1 MYGQLW
7 HGLAA
12 IATLGSCALANPLV
26 YWDGRGNASMNY
38 KHFMERDTADFD
50 QSDLSFITRMAAIGD
65 SYSAGIGAGNR
76 IQTDADWACSRY
88 DHSYPYLIHNDPQL
102 GDPAARTFQF
112 ASCSG
117 AVIADVINKQI
128 PQISGNQQVI
138 LLSAGGNDAELSKIL
153 NQCIFQWA
161 VLNSCQVMVAKAAAL
176 AEDYKWA
183 ANFDWDSIGRGCE
196 GQLARTKGIIA
207 GDAFSRS
214 LDSVIAAA
222 KIKLGPDGMVYYTGY
237 AKFFAEDLSS
247 ACDSVSWSTWIY
259 KLYNIFQPGQKLT
272 TDHRKTMNDLVDAA
286 NAQILA
292 AVKRAGA
299 QVKFVDYDSWVG
311 HFNGRFC
318 ENGVDESTIESNTR
332 TGLMFYELNTMD
344 PFGTNPWKR
353 SDNQPF
359 EGTFEGTVNQLAEI
373 TRLMDPDA
381 KFSEQTFISDAG
393 TASIASSKV
402 KLVNSAGVLGL
413 TIPNLLPDGYGR
425 VFHPQILLHELIA
438 SLIIYEMVNKNEQ
451 DHGFPAIPETLT
463 FGSCPSYGNNNG
475 AGDGQQIALA
485 SYVNPLADPVAWDRM
500 IAYPSSKVS
509 VLVANV
515 LNGPDT
521 TVNEDWAKVIDR
533 AHTSGKRILGY
544 VRTGYLGQSQQAFET
559 RLGST
564 DLADWVSQIQT
575 DVDLWYQLYPGKI
588 GGIFFDEGWND
599 CGPDNLY
606 ADLYRFITDATK
618 RKHPGAFTVLN
629 PGATMPQC
637 FEHSADTLMTFEQS
651 YDTYMNNYVPNPGWT
666 PKDPRKLWHIIYGV
680 PEADAGKVAAL
691 ALKRGAGLIH
701 ITNDLLPN
709 PYDTL
714 PDEAYMKAITDTI
727 KGGGPDVADPTP
739 YPAGG
744 QAAFPPGP
752 LSVTASDYSSVSLKW
767 DISNREPP
775 HAYAVYRDGN
785 EVARLPGTMSRV
797 TIGNIS
803 PGSSMSFTVRA
814 IGTDG
819 KETIDSNSVSATTQS
834 LPNNQAVTNV
844 KVGKSATSTTI
855 QADFLVPYAFMRVYL
870 TDPDTRCQ
878 MPAWPINFNPGNFI
892 CTHYMVENE
901 VLYEY
906 SGAKL
911 AEGQTNYP
919 WAWSSKGAAPVKRDG
934 YTFTWTLPVGTDTTD
949 SSYFSV
955 QAQGY
960 GPLTNVFH
968 PCPSEWKDS
977 TAGAGAFCTG
987 SSPYDCKG
995 ETLCSTTNVKWC
1007 DKAVNQMNRG
1017 QTIYTSNAEAL
1028 ALSGNCWANN
1038 AGFGCSVKIR
1048 GTDQNGKNC
1057 KITGDEMWEAY
1068 QDIRNVGGCGKCGT
1082 KHFGNG
1088 CMVSVDYYYGC
1099 DNRDKGVQL
1108 MADFAETN
1116 LTDHM

>member
-1 MYGQLW
+1 
-7 HGLAA
+7 
-12 IATLGSCALANPLV
+12 
-26 YWDGRGNASMNY
+26 
-38 KHFMERDTADFD
+38 
-50 QSDLSFITRMAAIGD
+50 MAALGD
-65 SYSAGIGAGNR
+65 SYSARIGAGDR
-76 IQTDADWACSRY
+76 IQS
-88 DHSYPYLIHNDPQL
+88 
-102 GDPAARTFQF
+102 DPAARTFQF
-112 ASCSG
+112 VSCSG
-117 AVIADVINKQI
+117 AVTADVLDKQN
-128 PQISGNQQVI
+128 PKISGNQQVI
-138 LLSAGGNDAELSKIL
+138 LLSIGGNDAELSSIL
-153 NQCIFQWA
+153 NQCIFGW
-161 VLNSCQVMVAKAAAL
+161 AAL
-176 AEDYKWA
+176 APETVKMAKEAALKNPDLFPWA
-183 ANFDWDSIGRGCE
+183 AAHGCE
-196 GQLARTKGIIA
+196 NQLDRTRDIIA
-207 GDAFSRS
+207 GAAFSKS

-222 KIKLGPDGMVYYTGY
+222 KGKLSPDGMIYYTGY

-247 ACDSVSWSTWIY
+247 ACDNVSWSTWVY
-259 KLYNIFQPGQKLT
+259 KITSLFQGAQKLT
-272 TDHRKTMNDLVDAA
+272 TAHRKIMNDLVDAA
-286 NAQILA
+286 NAQISA
-292 AVKRAGA
+292 AVKRAGS

-318 ENGVDESTIESNTR
+318 DNGVDESTDKSNTR
-332 TGLMFYELNTMD
+332 TGLMFYELNTWD
-344 PFGTNPWKR
+344 LLGGSPWKR

-359 EGTFEGTVNQLAEI
+359 EGTFEGTVNKFAQI
-373 TRLMDPDA
+373 TRLIDPDA
-381 KFSEQTFISDAG
+381 KFTEQAFISDAG
-393 TASIASSKV
+393 TASVASFNV
-402 KLVNSAGVLGL
+402 DLVDGASALGL
-413 TIPNLLPDGYGR
+413 KIPNLVPDGYGR
-425 VFHPQILLHELIA
+425 VFHPQILLHEIIA
-438 SLIIYEMVNKNEQ
+438 SLVIYEMVNKNEQ
-451 DHGFPAIPETLT
+451 DHGLPAIPETFT
-463 FGSCPSYGNNNG
+463 FDSCPNNG
-475 AGDGQQIALA
+475 NGNGNGGWRRPTNRLSI
-485 SYVNPLADPVAWDRM
+485 
-500 IAYPSSKVS
+500 VS

-533 AHTSGKRILGY
+533 AHASGKRILGY
-544 VRTGYLGQSQQAFET
+544 
-559 RLGST
+559 
-564 DLADWVSQIQT
+564 IQT

-588 GGIFFDEGWND
+588 GGIFFDEGWNG

-606 ADLYRFITDATK
+606 ADLYCFITDTTK
-618 RKHPGAFTVLN
+618 RKHPGAFTVIN

-651 YDTYMNNYVPNPGWT
+651 YDTYMNKYIPNPGWT

-701 ITNDLLPN
+701 ITNDVLPN

-739 YPAGG
+739 YPADG
-744 QAAFPPGP
+744 QATFPLGP
-752 LSVTASDYSSVSLKW
+752 LSVTASGLFLQ
-767 DISNREPP
+767 
-775 HAYAVYRDGN
+775 
-785 EVARLPGTMSRV
+785 VARLPGTMARV

-803 PGSSMSFTVRA
+803 PGSSMSFSVRA
-814 IGTDG
+814 IGKNG
-819 KETIDSNSVSATTQS
+819 KETIDSHSVSATTQS

-855 QADFLVPYAFMRVYL
+855 QADFLIPYAFMRVYL
-870 TDPDTRCQ
+870 TNPDTHCQ
-878 MPAWPINFNPGNFI
+878 MPAWPINFNAGNFI

-911 AEGQTNYP
+911 TEGQTNYP
-919 WAWSSKGAAPVKRDG
+919 WAWSSKGAAPVKRNG

-968 PCPSEWKDS
+968 PCPSEWDDGKPS
-977 TAGAGAFCTG
+977 AGAFCTV

-1017 QTIYTSNAEAL
+1017 QTVYTSNAEAL

-1038 AGFGCSVKIR
+1038 AGFGCSVQIR

-1057 KITGDEMWEAY
+1057 KITGDEMWQSY
-1068 QDIRNVGGCGKCGT
+1068 QDIRNIGGCGKCGT
-1082 KHFGNG
+1082 KYFGNG

-1099 DNRDKGVQL
+1099 DNRDKGVQV
-1108 MADFAETN
+1108 MAAFAETN
-1116 LTDHM
+1116 LTDSM

>member
-1 MYGQLW
+1 
-7 HGLAA
+7 
-12 IATLGSCALANPLV
+12 
-26 YWDGRGNASMNY
+26 
-38 KHFMERDTADFD
+38 
-50 QSDLSFITRMAAIGD
+50 MAALGD
-65 SYSAGIGAGNR
+65 SYSARIGAGDR
-76 IQTDADWACSRY
+76 IQS
-88 DHSYPYLIHNDPQL
+88 
-102 GDPAARTFQF
+102 DPAARTFQF
-112 ASCSG
+112 VSCSG
-117 AVIADVINKQI
+117 AVTADVLDKQN
-128 PQISGNQQVI
+128 PKISGNQQVI
-138 LLSAGGNDAELSKIL
+138 LLSIGGNDAELSSIL
-153 NQCIFQWA
+153 NQCIFGW
-161 VLNSCQVMVAKAAAL
+161 AAL
-176 AEDYKWA
+176 APETLD
-183 ANFDWDSIGRGCE
+183 
-196 GQLARTKGIIA
+196 RTRDIIA
-207 GDAFSRS
+207 GAAFSKS

-222 KIKLGPDGMVYYTGY
+222 KGKLSPDGMIYYTGY

-247 ACDSVSWSTWIY
+247 ACDNVSWSTWVY
-259 KLYNIFQPGQKLT
+259 KITSLFQGAQKLT
-272 TDHRKTMNDLVDAA
+272 TAHRKIMNDLVDAA
-286 NAQILA
+286 NAQISA
-292 AVKRAGA
+292 AVKRAGS

-318 ENGVDESTIESNTR
+318 DNGVDESTDKSNTR
-332 TGLMFYELNTMD
+332 TGLMFYELNTWD
-344 PFGTNPWKR
+344 LLGGSPWKR

-359 EGTFEGTVNQLAEI
+359 EGTFEGSVNKFAQI
-373 TRLMDPDA
+373 TRLIDPDA
-381 KFSEQTFISDAG
+381 KFTEQAFISDAG
-393 TASIASSKV
+393 TASVASFNV
-402 KLVNSAGVLGL
+402 DLVDGASALGL
-413 TIPNLLPDGYGR
+413 KIPNLVPDGYGR
-425 VFHPQILLHELIA
+425 VFHPQILLHEIIA
-438 SLIIYEMVNKNEQ
+438 SLVIYEMVNKNEQ
-451 DHGFPAIPETLT
+451 DHGLPAIPETFT
-463 FGSCPSYGNNNG
+463 FDSCPNNG
-475 AGDGQQIALA
+475 NGNGNGGWRRPTNRLSI
-485 SYVNPLADPVAWDRM
+485 
-500 IAYPSSKVS
+500 VS

-521 TVNEDWAKVIDR
+521 TVNEDWTKVIDR
-533 AHTSGKRILGY
+533 AHASGKRILGY
-544 VRTGYLGQSQQAFET
+544 
-559 RLGST
+559 
-564 DLADWVSQIQT
+564 IQT

-588 GGIFFDEGWND
+588 GGIFFDEGWNG

-606 ADLYRFITDATK
+606 ADLYCFITDTTK
-618 RKHPGAFTVLN
+618 RKHPGAFTVIN

-651 YDTYMNNYVPNPGWT
+651 YDTYMNKYIPNPGWT

-701 ITNDLLPN
+701 ITNDVLPN

-739 YPAGG
+739 YPADG
-744 QAAFPPGP
+744 QATFPLGP
-752 LSVTASDYSSVSLKW
+752 LSVTASGLFLQ
-767 DISNREPP
+767 
-775 HAYAVYRDGN
+775 
-785 EVARLPGTMSRV
+785 VARLPGTMARV

-814 IGTDG
+814 IGKNG
-819 KETIDSNSVSATTQS
+819 KETIDSHSVSATTQS

-855 QADFLVPYAFMRVYL
+855 QADFLIPYAFMRVYL
-870 TDPDTRCQ
+870 TNPDTHCQ
-878 MPAWPINFNPGNFI
+878 MPAWPINFNAGNFI

-901 VLYEY
+901 VMYEY

-911 AEGQTNYP
+911 TEGQTNYP
-919 WAWSSKGAAPVKRDG
+919 WAWSSKGAAPVKRNG

-968 PCPSEWKDS
+968 PCPSEWDDGKPS
-977 TAGAGAFCTG
+977 AGAFCTV

-1017 QTIYTSNAEAL
+1017 QTVYTSNAEAL

-1038 AGFGCSVKIR
+1038 AGFGCSVQIR

-1057 KITGDEMWEAY
+1057 KITGDEMWQSY
-1068 QDIRNVGGCGKCGT
+1068 QDIRNIGGCGKCGT
-1082 KHFGNG
+1082 KYFGNG

-1099 DNRDKGVQL
+1099 DNRDKGVQV
-1108 MADFAETN
+1108 MAAFAETN
-1116 LTDHM
+1116 LTDSM

>member
-1 MYGQLW
+1 
-7 HGLAA
+7 
-12 IATLGSCALANPLV
+12 
-26 YWDGRGNASMNY
+26 
-38 KHFMERDTADFD
+38 
-50 QSDLSFITRMAAIGD
+50 MAALGD
-65 SYSAGIGAGNR
+65 SYSARIGAGDR
-76 IQTDADWACSRY
+76 IQS
-88 DHSYPYLIHNDPQL
+88 
-102 GDPAARTFQF
+102 DPAARTFQF
-112 ASCSG
+112 VSCSG
-117 AVIADVINKQI
+117 AVTADVLDKQN
-128 PQISGNQQVI
+128 PKISGNQQVI
-138 LLSAGGNDAELSKIL
+138 LLSIAH
-153 NQCIFQWA
+153 
-161 VLNSCQVMVAKAAAL
+161 
-176 AEDYKWA
+176 
-183 ANFDWDSIGRGCE
+183 GCE
-196 GQLARTKGIIA
+196 NQLDRTRDIIA
-207 GDAFSRS
+207 GAAFSKS

-222 KIKLGPDGMVYYTGY
+222 KGKLSPDGMIYYTGY

-247 ACDSVSWSTWIY
+247 ACDNVSWSTWVY
-259 KLYNIFQPGQKLT
+259 KITSLFQGAQKLT
-272 TDHRKTMNDLVDAA
+272 TAHRKIMNDLVDAA
-286 NAQILA
+286 NAQISA
-292 AVKRAGA
+292 AVKRAGS

-318 ENGVDESTIESNTR
+318 DNGVDESTDKSNTR
-332 TGLMFYELNTMD
+332 TGLMFYELNTWD
-344 PFGTNPWKR
+344 LLGGSPWKR

-359 EGTFEGTVNQLAEI
+359 EGTFEGTVNKFAQI
-373 TRLMDPDA
+373 TRLIDPDA
-381 KFSEQTFISDAG
+381 KFTEQAFISDAG
-393 TASIASSKV
+393 TASVASFNV
-402 KLVNSAGVLGL
+402 DLVDGASALGL
-413 TIPNLLPDGYGR
+413 KIPNLVPDGYGR
-425 VFHPQILLHELIA
+425 VFHPQILLHEIIA
-438 SLIIYEMVNKNEQ
+438 SLVIYEMVNKNEQ
-451 DHGFPAIPETLT
+451 DHGLPAIPETFT
-463 FGSCPSYGNNNG
+463 FDSCPNNG
-475 AGDGQQIALA
+475 NGNGNGGWRRPTNRLSI
-485 SYVNPLADPVAWDRM
+485 
-500 IAYPSSKVS
+500 VS

-533 AHTSGKRILGY
+533 AHASGKRILGY
-544 VRTGYLGQSQQAFET
+544 
-559 RLGST
+559 
-564 DLADWVSQIQT
+564 IQT

-588 GGIFFDEGWND
+588 GGIFFDEGWNG

-606 ADLYRFITDATK
+606 ADLYCFITDTTK
-618 RKHPGAFTVLN
+618 RKHPGAFTVIN

-651 YDTYMNNYVPNPGWT
+651 YDTYMNKYIPNPGWT
-666 PKDPRKLWHIIYGV
+666 PKDRRKLWHIIYGV

-701 ITNDLLPN
+701 ITNDVLPN

-739 YPAGG
+739 YPADG
-744 QAAFPPGP
+744 QATFPLGP
-752 LSVTASDYSSVSLKW
+752 LSVTASGLFLQ
-767 DISNREPP
+767 
-775 HAYAVYRDGN
+775 
-785 EVARLPGTMSRV
+785 VARLPGTMARV

-803 PGSSMSFTVRA
+803 PGSSMSFSVRA
-814 IGTDG
+814 IGKNG
-819 KETIDSNSVSATTQS
+819 KETIDSHSVSATTQS

-855 QADFLVPYAFMRVYL
+855 QADFLIPYAFMRVYL
-870 TDPDTRCQ
+870 TNPDTHCQ
-878 MPAWPINFNPGNFI
+878 MPAWPINFNAGNFI

-911 AEGQTNYP
+911 TEGQTNYP
-919 WAWSSKGAAPVKRDG
+919 WAWSSKGAAPVKRNG

-968 PCPSEWKDS
+968 PCPSEWDDGKPS
-977 TAGAGAFCTG
+977 AGAFCTV

-1017 QTIYTSNAEAL
+1017 QTVYTSNAEAL

-1038 AGFGCSVKIR
+1038 AGFGCSVQIR

-1057 KITGDEMWEAY
+1057 KITGDEMWQSY
-1068 QDIRNVGGCGKCGT
+1068 QDIRNIGGCGKCGT
-1082 KHFGNG
+1082 KYFGNG

-1099 DNRDKGVQL
+1099 DNRDKGVQV
-1108 MADFAETN
+1108 MAAFAETN
-1116 LTDHM
+1116 LTDSM

>member
-1 MYGQLW
+1 MHRQLW

-26 YWDGRGNASMNY
+26 YWDVRGNASMNY
-38 KHFMERDTADFD
+38 ERFMARDTTDFD

-65 SYSAGIGAGNR
+65 SYSAGIGAGDR
-76 IQTDADWACSRY
+76 
-88 DHSYPYLIHNDPQL
+88 L
-102 GDPAARTFQF
+102 G
-112 ASCSG
+112 S
-117 AVIADVINKQI
+117 
-128 PQISGNQQVI
+128 I
-138 LLSAGGNDAELSKIL
+138 LQALNPKSGGNDAELSNIL

-161 VLNSCQVMVAKAAAL
+161 VLNSEQVTVAKAAAL
-176 AEDYKWA
+176 ADPNYKWA
-183 ANFDWDSIGRGCE
+183 ADFNWDAVGRGCE
-196 GQLARTKGIIA
+196 GQLARTKGNIA

-222 KIKLGPDGMVYYTGY
+222 KQKLSPDGMIYYTGY

-259 KLYNIFQPGQKLT
+259 S
-272 TDHRKTMNDLVDAA
+272 
-286 NAQILA
+286 A
-292 AVKRAGA
+292 AVKRAGS
-299 QVKFVDYDSWVG
+299 QVKFVDYDSYVG
-311 HFNGRFC
+311 YFNGRFC
-318 ENGVDESTIESNTR
+318 ENGVDESTVESNTR
-332 TGLMFYELNTMD
+332 TGLMFYELNTWD
-344 PFGTNPWKR
+344 PRGSNPWKR
-353 SDNQPF
+353 SEDQAL
-359 EGTFEGTVNQLAEI
+359 EGTFEGTVNQFAQI
-373 TRLMDPDA
+373 TLLMDPNA
-381 KFSEQTFISDAG
+381 KLSEQALISNTG

-402 KLVNSAGVLGL
+402 ELVNSAGSFDLA
-413 TIPNLLPDGYGR
+413 IPNLLPDGYGR

-438 SLIIYEMVNKNEQ
+438 SLVIYEMVNKNEQ
-451 DHGFPAIPETLT
+451 DHGFPEIPETFT
-463 FGSCPSYGNNNG
+463 FGSCPNYGNNNG

-485 SYVNPLADPVAWDRM
+485 SYINPLADPGAWDRM
-500 IAYPSSKVS
+500 IAYPSDKVS

-701 ITNDLLPN
+701 ITNDVLPN

-714 PDEAYMKAITDTI
+714 PDEAYMKAITDAI
-727 KGGGPDVADPTP
+727 KGGGPDVANATP
-739 YPAGG
+739 YPADGH
-744 QAAFPPGP
+744 AAFSPGP

-767 DISNREPP
+767 DTSNRVSP

-785 EVARLPGTMSRV
+785 EVAHLPGTMSRV
-797 TIGNIS
+797 TIGNIN
-803 PGSSMSFTVRA
+803 PGSSMSFSVRA

-819 KETIDSNSVSATTQS
+819 NETGDSNAVTATTQS

-878 MPAWPINFNPGNFI
+878 MPAWPINYNTGNFI

-901 VLYEY
+901 ALYQY
-906 SGAKL
+906 SGANL
-911 AEGQTNYP
+911 TEGQTNYP
-919 WAWSSKGAAPVKRDG
+919 WAWSSVGAAPVKRDG

-968 PCPSEWKDS
+968 PCPSQWDDGKP
-977 TAGAGAFCTG
+977 GAGAFCTG
-987 SSPYDCKG
+987 LSPYDCKG

-1017 QTIYTSNAEAL
+1017 KTIYTANAEAL
-1028 ALSGNCWANN
+1028 AISGNCWANN
-1038 AGFGCSVKIR
+1038 AGFGCSVQIR

-1057 KITGDEMWEAY
+1057 QITGDEMWQAY
-1068 QDIRNVGGCGKCGT
+1068 QDIRNVGGCKKCGT

-1099 DNRDKGVQL
+1099 DNRDSGVQF
-1108 MADFAETN
+1108 MAAFAETN
-1116 LTDHM
+1116 LTDYI

>member
-1 MYGQLW
+1 
-7 HGLAA
+7 
-12 IATLGSCALANPLV
+12 
-26 YWDGRGNASMNY
+26 MNY
-38 KHFMERDTADFD
+38 QRFMARDTTDFD
-50 QSDLSFITRMAAIGD
+50 PSYLAYITRMAALGD
-65 SYSAGIGAGNR
+65 SYSARIGAGDR
-76 IQTDADWACSRY
+76 IQSDPDWRCSRY
-88 DHSYPYLIHNDPQL
+88 DHSYPYLINNDPRL

-112 ASCSG
+112 VSCSG
-117 AVIADVINKQI
+117 AVTADVLDKQN
-128 PQISGNQQVI
+128 PKISGNQQVI
-138 LLSAGGNDAELSKIL
+138 LLSIGGNDAELSSIL
-153 NQCIFQWA
+153 NQCIFGW
-161 VLNSCQVMVAKAAAL
+161 AAL
-176 AEDYKWA
+176 APETVKMAKEAALKNPDLFPWA
-183 ANFDWDSIGRGCE
+183 AAHGCE
-196 GQLARTKGIIA
+196 NQLDRTRDIIA
-207 GDAFSRS
+207 GAAFSKS

-222 KIKLGPDGMVYYTGY
+222 KGKLSPDGMIYYTGY

-247 ACDSVSWSTWIY
+247 ACDNVSWSTWVY
-259 KLYNIFQPGQKLT
+259 KITSLFQGAQKLT
-272 TDHRKTMNDLVDAA
+272 TAHRKIMNDLVDAA
-286 NAQILA
+286 NAQISA
-292 AVKRAGA
+292 AVKRAGS

-318 ENGVDESTIESNTR
+318 DNGVDESTDKSNTR
-332 TGLMFYELNTMD
+332 TGLMFYELNTWD
-344 PFGTNPWKR
+344 LLGGSPWKR

-359 EGTFEGTVNQLAEI
+359 EGTFEGTVNKFAQI
-373 TRLMDPDA
+373 TRLIDPDA
-381 KFSEQTFISDAG
+381 KFTEQAFISDAG
-393 TASIASSKV
+393 TASVASFNV
-402 KLVNSAGVLGL
+402 DLVDGASALGL
-413 TIPNLLPDGYGR
+413 KIPNLVPDGYGR
-425 VFHPQILLHELIA
+425 VFHPQILLHEIIA
-438 SLIIYEMVNKNEQ
+438 SLVIYEMVNKNEQ
-451 DHGFPAIPETLT
+451 DHGLPAIPETFT
-463 FGSCPSYGNNNG
+463 FDSCPNNG
-475 AGDGQQIALA
+475 NGNGNGGWRRPTNRLSI
-485 SYVNPLADPVAWDRM
+485 
-500 IAYPSSKVS
+500 VS

-533 AHTSGKRILGY
+533 AHASGKRILGY
-544 VRTGYLGQSQQAFET
+544 
-559 RLGST
+559 
-564 DLADWVSQIQT
+564 IQT

-588 GGIFFDEGWND
+588 GGIFFDEGWNG

-606 ADLYRFITDATK
+606 ADLYCFITDTTK
-618 RKHPGAFTVLN
+618 RKHPGAFTVIN

-651 YDTYMNNYVPNPGWT
+651 YDTYMNKYIPNPGWT

-701 ITNDLLPN
+701 ITNDVLPN

-739 YPAGG
+739 YPADG
-744 QAAFPPGP
+744 QATFPLGP
-752 LSVTASDYSSVSLKW
+752 LSVTASGLFLH
-767 DISNREPP
+767 PP
-775 HAYAVYRDGN
+775 HAYAVYRDGK
-785 EVARLPGTMSRV
+785 EVARLPGTMARV

-803 PGSSMSFTVRA
+803 PGSSMSFSVRA
-814 IGTDG
+814 IGKNG
-819 KETIDSNSVSATTQS
+819 KETIDSHSVSATTQS

-855 QADFLVPYAFMRVYL
+855 QADFLIPYAFMRVYL
-870 TDPDTRCQ
+870 TNPDTHCQ
-878 MPAWPINFNPGNFI
+878 MPAWPINFNAGNFI

-911 AEGQTNYP
+911 TEGQTNYP
-919 WAWSSKGAAPVKRDG
+919 WAWSSKGAAPVKRNG

-968 PCPSEWKDS
+968 PCPSEWDDGKPS
-977 TAGAGAFCTG
+977 AGAFCTV

-1017 QTIYTSNAEAL
+1017 QTVYTSNAEAL

-1038 AGFGCSVKIR
+1038 AGFGCSVQIR
-1048 GTDQNGKNC
+1048 GTDRNGKNC
-1057 KITGDEMWEAY
+1057 KITGDEMWQSY
-1068 QDIRNVGGCGKCGT
+1068 QDIRNIGGCGKCGT
-1082 KHFGNG
+1082 KYFGNG

-1099 DNRDKGVQL
+1099 DNRDKGVQV
-1108 MADFAETN
+1108 MAAFAETN
-1116 LTDHM
+1116 LTDSM

>member
-1 MYGQLW
+1 
-7 HGLAA
+7 
-12 IATLGSCALANPLV
+12 
-26 YWDGRGNASMNY
+26 
-38 KHFMERDTADFD
+38 
-50 QSDLSFITRMAAIGD
+50 MAALGD
-65 SYSAGIGAGNR
+65 SYSARIGAGDR
-76 IQTDADWACSRY
+76 IQS
-88 DHSYPYLIHNDPQL
+88 
-102 GDPAARTFQF
+102 DPAARTFQF
-112 ASCSG
+112 VSCSG
-117 AVIADVINKQI
+117 AVTADVLDKQN
-128 PQISGNQQVI
+128 PKISGNQQVI
-138 LLSAGGNDAELSKIL
+138 LLSIAH
-153 NQCIFQWA
+153 
-161 VLNSCQVMVAKAAAL
+161 
-176 AEDYKWA
+176 
-183 ANFDWDSIGRGCE
+183 GCE
-196 GQLARTKGIIA
+196 NQLDRTRDIIA
-207 GDAFSRS
+207 GAAFSKS

-222 KIKLGPDGMVYYTGY
+222 KGKLSPDGMIYYTGY

-247 ACDSVSWSTWIY
+247 ACDNVSWSTWVY
-259 KLYNIFQPGQKLT
+259 KITSLFQGAQKLT
-272 TDHRKTMNDLVDAA
+272 TAHRKIMNDLVDAA
-286 NAQILA
+286 NAQISA
-292 AVKRAGA
+292 AVKRAGS

-318 ENGVDESTIESNTR
+318 DNGVDESTDKSNTR
-332 TGLMFYELNTMD
+332 TGLMFYELNTWD
-344 PFGTNPWKR
+344 LLGGSPWKR

-359 EGTFEGTVNQLAEI
+359 EGTFEGTVNKFAQI
-373 TRLMDPDA
+373 TRLIDPDA
-381 KFSEQTFISDAG
+381 KFTEQAFISDAG
-393 TASIASSKV
+393 TASVASFNV
-402 KLVNSAGVLGL
+402 DLVDGASALGL
-413 TIPNLLPDGYGR
+413 KIPNLVPDGYGR
-425 VFHPQILLHELIA
+425 VFHPQILLHEIIA
-438 SLIIYEMVNKNEQ
+438 SLVIYEMVNKNEQ
-451 DHGFPAIPETLT
+451 DHGLPAIPETFT
-463 FGSCPSYGNNNG
+463 FDSCPNNG
-475 AGDGQQIALA
+475 NGNGNGGWRRPTNRLSI
-485 SYVNPLADPVAWDRM
+485 
-500 IAYPSSKVS
+500 VS

-533 AHTSGKRILGY
+533 AHASGKRILGY
-544 VRTGYLGQSQQAFET
+544 
-559 RLGST
+559 
-564 DLADWVSQIQT
+564 IQT

-588 GGIFFDEGWND
+588 GGIFFDEGWNG

-606 ADLYRFITDATK
+606 ADLYCFITDTTK
-618 RKHPGAFTVLN
+618 RKHPGAFTVIN

-651 YDTYMNNYVPNPGWT
+651 YDTYMNKYIPNPGWT

-701 ITNDLLPN
+701 ITNDVLPN

-739 YPAGG
+739 YPADG
-744 QAAFPPGP
+744 QATFPLGP
-752 LSVTASDYSSVSLKW
+752 LSVTASGLFLQ
-767 DISNREPP
+767 
-775 HAYAVYRDGN
+775 
-785 EVARLPGTMSRV
+785 VARLPGTMARV

-803 PGSSMSFTVRA
+803 PGSSMSFSVRA
-814 IGTDG
+814 IGKNG
-819 KETIDSNSVSATTQS
+819 KETIDSHSVSATTQS

-855 QADFLVPYAFMRVYL
+855 QADFLIPYAFMRVYL
-870 TDPDTRCQ
+870 TNPDTHCQ
-878 MPAWPINFNPGNFI
+878 MPAWPINFNAGNFI

-911 AEGQTNYP
+911 TEGQTNYP
-919 WAWSSKGAAPVKRDG
+919 WAWSSKGAAPVKRNG

-968 PCPSEWKDS
+968 PCPSEWDDGKPS
-977 TAGAGAFCTG
+977 AGAFCTV

-1017 QTIYTSNAEAL
+1017 QTVYTSNAEAL

-1038 AGFGCSVKIR
+1038 AGFGCSVQIR

-1057 KITGDEMWEAY
+1057 KITGDEMWQSY
-1068 QDIRNVGGCGKCGT
+1068 QDIRNIGGCGKCGT
-1082 KHFGNG
+1082 KYFGNG

-1099 DNRDKGVQL
+1099 DNRDKGVQV
-1108 MADFAETN
+1108 MAAFAETN
-1116 LTDHM
+1116 LTDSM

>member
-1 MYGQLW
+1 
-7 HGLAA
+7 
-12 IATLGSCALANPLV
+12 
-26 YWDGRGNASMNY
+26 
-38 KHFMERDTADFD
+38 
-50 QSDLSFITRMAAIGD
+50 MAALGD
-65 SYSAGIGAGNR
+65 SYSARIGAGDR
-76 IQTDADWACSRY
+76 IQS
-88 DHSYPYLIHNDPQL
+88 
-102 GDPAARTFQF
+102 DPAARTFQF
-112 ASCSG
+112 VSCSG
-117 AVIADVINKQI
+117 AVTADVLDKQN
-128 PQISGNQQVI
+128 PKISGNQQVI
-138 LLSAGGNDAELSKIL
+138 LLSIGGNDAELSSIL
-153 NQCIFQWA
+153 NQCIFGW
-161 VLNSCQVMVAKAAAL
+161 AAL
-176 AEDYKWA
+176 APETVKMAKEAALKNPDLFPWA
-183 ANFDWDSIGRGCE
+183 AAHGCE
-196 GQLARTKGIIA
+196 NQLDRTRDIIA
-207 GDAFSRS
+207 GAAFSKS

-222 KIKLGPDGMVYYTGY
+222 KGKLSPDGMIYYTGY

-247 ACDSVSWSTWIY
+247 ACDNVSWSTWVY
-259 KLYNIFQPGQKLT
+259 KITSLFQGAQKLT
-272 TDHRKTMNDLVDAA
+272 TAHRKIMNDLVDAA
-286 NAQILA
+286 NAQISA
-292 AVKRAGA
+292 AVKRAGS

-318 ENGVDESTIESNTR
+318 DNGVDESTDKSNTR
-332 TGLMFYELNTMD
+332 TGLMFYELNTWD
-344 PFGTNPWKR
+344 LLGGSPWKR

-359 EGTFEGTVNQLAEI
+359 EGTFEGTVNKFAQI
-373 TRLMDPDA
+373 TRLIDPDA
-381 KFSEQTFISDAG
+381 KFTEQAFISDAG
-393 TASIASSKV
+393 TASVASFNV
-402 KLVNSAGVLGL
+402 DLVDGASALGL
-413 TIPNLLPDGYGR
+413 KIPNLVPDGYGR
-425 VFHPQILLHELIA
+425 VFHPQILLHEIIA
-438 SLIIYEMVNKNEQ
+438 SLVIYEMVNKNEQ
-451 DHGFPAIPETLT
+451 DHGLPAIPETFT
-463 FGSCPSYGNNNG
+463 FDSCPNNG
-475 AGDGQQIALA
+475 NGNGNGGWRRPTNRLSI
-485 SYVNPLADPVAWDRM
+485 
-500 IAYPSSKVS
+500 VS

-521 TVNEDWAKVIDR
+521 TVNEDWTKVIDR
-533 AHTSGKRILGY
+533 AHASGKRILGY
-544 VRTGYLGQSQQAFET
+544 
-559 RLGST
+559 
-564 DLADWVSQIQT
+564 IQT

-588 GGIFFDEGWND
+588 GGIFFDEGWNG

-606 ADLYRFITDATK
+606 ADLYCFITDTTK
-618 RKHPGAFTVLN
+618 RKHPGAFTVIN

-651 YDTYMNNYVPNPGWT
+651 YDTYMNKYIPNPGWT

-701 ITNDLLPN
+701 ITNDVLPN

-739 YPAGG
+739 YPADG
-744 QAAFPPGP
+744 QATFPLGP
-752 LSVTASDYSSVSLKW
+752 LSVTASGLFLQ
-767 DISNREPP
+767 
-775 HAYAVYRDGN
+775 
-785 EVARLPGTMSRV
+785 VARLPGTMARV

-814 IGTDG
+814 IGKNG
-819 KETIDSNSVSATTQS
+819 KETIDSHSVSATTQS

-855 QADFLVPYAFMRVYL
+855 QADFLIPYAFMRVYL
-870 TDPDTRCQ
+870 TNPDTHCQ
-878 MPAWPINFNPGNFI
+878 MPAWPINFNAGNFI

-901 VLYEY
+901 VMYEY

-911 AEGQTNYP
+911 TEGQTNYP
-919 WAWSSKGAAPVKRDG
+919 WAWSSKGAAPVKRNG

-968 PCPSEWKDS
+968 PCPSEWDDGKPS
-977 TAGAGAFCTG
+977 AGAFCTV

-1017 QTIYTSNAEAL
+1017 QTVYTSNAEAL

-1038 AGFGCSVKIR
+1038 AGFGCSVQIR

-1057 KITGDEMWEAY
+1057 KITGDEMWQSY
-1068 QDIRNVGGCGKCGT
+1068 QDIRNIGGCGKCGT
-1082 KHFGNG
+1082 KYFGNG

-1099 DNRDKGVQL
+1099 DNRDKGVQV
-1108 MADFAETN
+1108 MAAFAETN
-1116 LTDHM
+1116 LTDSM

>member
-1 MYGQLW
+1 
-7 HGLAA
+7 
-12 IATLGSCALANPLV
+12 
-26 YWDGRGNASMNY
+26 
-38 KHFMERDTADFD
+38 
-50 QSDLSFITRMAAIGD
+50 MAALGD
-65 SYSAGIGAGNR
+65 SYSARIGAGDR
-76 IQTDADWACSRY
+76 IQS
-88 DHSYPYLIHNDPQL
+88 
-102 GDPAARTFQF
+102 DPAARTFQF
-112 ASCSG
+112 VSCSG
-117 AVIADVINKQI
+117 AVTADVLDKQN
-128 PQISGNQQVI
+128 PKISGNQQVI
-138 LLSAGGNDAELSKIL
+138 LLSIGGNDAELSSIL
-153 NQCIFQWA
+153 NQCIFGW
-161 VLNSCQVMVAKAAAL
+161 AAL
-176 AEDYKWA
+176 APETLD
-183 ANFDWDSIGRGCE
+183 
-196 GQLARTKGIIA
+196 RTRDIIA
-207 GDAFSRS
+207 GAAFSKS

-222 KIKLGPDGMVYYTGY
+222 KGKLSPDGMIYYTGY

-247 ACDSVSWSTWIY
+247 ACDNVSWSTWVY
-259 KLYNIFQPGQKLT
+259 KITSLFQGAQKLT
-272 TDHRKTMNDLVDAA
+272 TAHRKIMNDLVDAA
-286 NAQILA
+286 NAQISA
-292 AVKRAGA
+292 AVKRAGS

-318 ENGVDESTIESNTR
+318 DNGVDESTDKSNTR
-332 TGLMFYELNTMD
+332 TGLMFYELNTWD
-344 PFGTNPWKR
+344 LLGGSPWKR

-359 EGTFEGTVNQLAEI
+359 EGTFEGTVNKFAQI
-373 TRLMDPDA
+373 TRLIDPDA
-381 KFSEQTFISDAG
+381 KFTEQAFISDAG
-393 TASIASSKV
+393 TASVASFNV
-402 KLVNSAGVLGL
+402 DLVDGASALGL
-413 TIPNLLPDGYGR
+413 KIPNLVPDGYGR
-425 VFHPQILLHELIA
+425 VFHPQILLHEIIA
-438 SLIIYEMVNKNEQ
+438 SLVIYEMVNKNEQ
-451 DHGFPAIPETLT
+451 DHGLPAIPETFT
-463 FGSCPSYGNNNG
+463 FDSCPNNG
-475 AGDGQQIALA
+475 NGNGNGGWRRPTNRLSI
-485 SYVNPLADPVAWDRM
+485 
-500 IAYPSSKVS
+500 VS

-533 AHTSGKRILGY
+533 AHASGKRILGY
-544 VRTGYLGQSQQAFET
+544 
-559 RLGST
+559 
-564 DLADWVSQIQT
+564 IQT

-588 GGIFFDEGWND
+588 GGIFFDEGWNG

-606 ADLYRFITDATK
+606 ADLYCFITDTTK
-618 RKHPGAFTVLN
+618 RKHPGAFTVIN

-651 YDTYMNNYVPNPGWT
+651 YDTYMNKYIPNPGWT

-701 ITNDLLPN
+701 ITNDVLPN

-739 YPAGG
+739 YPADG
-744 QAAFPPGP
+744 QATFPLGP
-752 LSVTASDYSSVSLKW
+752 LSVTASGLFLQ
-767 DISNREPP
+767 
-775 HAYAVYRDGN
+775 
-785 EVARLPGTMSRV
+785 VARLPGTMARV

-803 PGSSMSFTVRA
+803 PGSSMSFSVRA
-814 IGTDG
+814 IGKNG
-819 KETIDSNSVSATTQS
+819 KETIDSHSVSATTQS

-855 QADFLVPYAFMRVYL
+855 QADFLIPYAFMRVYL
-870 TDPDTRCQ
+870 TNPDTHCQ
-878 MPAWPINFNPGNFI
+878 MPAWPINFNAGNFI

-911 AEGQTNYP
+911 TEGQTNYP
-919 WAWSSKGAAPVKRDG
+919 WAWSSKGAAPVKRNG

-968 PCPSEWKDS
+968 PCPSEWDDGKPS
-977 TAGAGAFCTG
+977 AGAFCTV

-1017 QTIYTSNAEAL
+1017 QTVYTSNAEAL

-1038 AGFGCSVKIR
+1038 AGFGCSVQIR

-1057 KITGDEMWEAY
+1057 KITGDEMWQSY
-1068 QDIRNVGGCGKCGT
+1068 QDIRNIGGCGKCGT
-1082 KHFGNG
+1082 KYFGNG

-1099 DNRDKGVQL
+1099 DNRDKGVQV
-1108 MADFAETN
+1108 MAAFAETN
-1116 LTDHM
+1116 LTDSM

>member
-1 MYGQLW
+1 
-7 HGLAA
+7 
-12 IATLGSCALANPLV
+12 
-26 YWDGRGNASMNY
+26 
-38 KHFMERDTADFD
+38 
-50 QSDLSFITRMAAIGD
+50 MAALGD
-65 SYSAGIGAGNR
+65 SYSARIGAGDR
-76 IQTDADWACSRY
+76 IQS
-88 DHSYPYLIHNDPQL
+88 
-102 GDPAARTFQF
+102 DPAARTFQF
-112 ASCSG
+112 VSCSG
-117 AVIADVINKQI
+117 AVTADVLDKQN
-128 PQISGNQQVI
+128 PKISGNQQVI
-138 LLSAGGNDAELSKIL
+138 LLSIGGNDAELSSIL
-153 NQCIFQWA
+153 NQCIFGW
-161 VLNSCQVMVAKAAAL
+161 AAL
-176 AEDYKWA
+176 APETVKMAKEAALKNPDLFPWA
-183 ANFDWDSIGRGCE
+183 AAHGCE
-196 GQLARTKGIIA
+196 NQLDRTRDIIA
-207 GDAFSRS
+207 GAAFSKS

-222 KIKLGPDGMVYYTGY
+222 KGKLSPDGMIYYTGY

-247 ACDSVSWSTWIY
+247 ACDNVSWSTWVY
-259 KLYNIFQPGQKLT
+259 KITSLFQGAQKLT
-272 TDHRKTMNDLVDAA
+272 TAHRKIMNDLVDAA
-286 NAQILA
+286 NAQISA
-292 AVKRAGA
+292 AVKRAGS

-318 ENGVDESTIESNTR
+318 DNGVDESTDKSNTR
-332 TGLMFYELNTMD
+332 TGLMFYELNTWD
-344 PFGTNPWKR
+344 LLGGSPWKR

-359 EGTFEGTVNQLAEI
+359 EGTFEGTVNKFAQI
-373 TRLMDPDA
+373 TRLIDPDA
-381 KFSEQTFISDAG
+381 KFTEQAFISDAG
-393 TASIASSKV
+393 TASVASFNV
-402 KLVNSAGVLGL
+402 DLVDGASALGL
-413 TIPNLLPDGYGR
+413 KIPNLVPDGYGR
-425 VFHPQILLHELIA
+425 VFHPQILLHEIIA
-438 SLIIYEMVNKNEQ
+438 SLVIYEMVNKNEQ
-451 DHGFPAIPETLT
+451 DHGLPAIPETFT
-463 FGSCPSYGNNNG
+463 FDSCPNNG
-475 AGDGQQIALA
+475 NGNGNGGWRRPTNRLSI
-485 SYVNPLADPVAWDRM
+485 
-500 IAYPSSKVS
+500 VS

-533 AHTSGKRILGY
+533 AHASGKRILGY
-544 VRTGYLGQSQQAFET
+544 
-559 RLGST
+559 
-564 DLADWVSQIQT
+564 IQT

-588 GGIFFDEGWND
+588 GGIFFDEGWNG

-606 ADLYRFITDATK
+606 ADLYCFITDTTK
-618 RKHPGAFTVLN
+618 RKHPGAFTVIN

-651 YDTYMNNYVPNPGWT
+651 YDTYMNKYIPNPGWT

-701 ITNDLLPN
+701 ITNDVLPN

-739 YPAGG
+739 YPADG
-744 QAAFPPGP
+744 QATFPLGP
-752 LSVTASDYSSVSLKW
+752 LSVTASGLFLQ
-767 DISNREPP
+767 
-775 HAYAVYRDGN
+775 
-785 EVARLPGTMSRV
+785 VARLPGTMARV

-803 PGSSMSFTVRA
+803 PGSSMSFSVRA
-814 IGTDG
+814 IGKNG
-819 KETIDSNSVSATTQS
+819 KETIDSHSVSATTQS

-855 QADFLVPYAFMRVYL
+855 QADFLIPHAFMRVYL
-870 TDPDTRCQ
+870 TNPDTHCQ
-878 MPAWPINFNPGNFI
+878 MPAWPINFNAGNFI

-911 AEGQTNYP
+911 TEGQTNYP
-919 WAWSSKGAAPVKRDG
+919 WAWSSKGAAPVKRNG

-968 PCPSEWKDS
+968 PCPSEWDDGKPS
-977 TAGAGAFCTG
+977 AGAFCTV

-1017 QTIYTSNAEAL
+1017 QTVYTSNAEAL

-1038 AGFGCSVKIR
+1038 AGFGCSVQIR

-1057 KITGDEMWEAY
+1057 KITGDEMWQSY
-1068 QDIRNVGGCGKCGT
+1068 QDIRNIGGCGKCGT
-1082 KHFGNG
+1082 KYFGNG

-1099 DNRDKGVQL
+1099 DNRDKGVQV
-1108 MADFAETN
+1108 MAAFAETN
-1116 LTDHM
+1116 LTDSM

>member
-1 MYGQLW
+1 
-7 HGLAA
+7 
-12 IATLGSCALANPLV
+12 
-26 YWDGRGNASMNY
+26 
-38 KHFMERDTADFD
+38 
-50 QSDLSFITRMAAIGD
+50 MAALGD
-65 SYSAGIGAGNR
+65 SYSARIGAGDR
-76 IQTDADWACSRY
+76 IQS
-88 DHSYPYLIHNDPQL
+88 
-102 GDPAARTFQF
+102 DPAARTFQF
-112 ASCSG
+112 VSCSG
-117 AVIADVINKQI
+117 AVTADVLDKQN
-128 PQISGNQQVI
+128 PKISGNQQVI
-138 LLSAGGNDAELSKIL
+138 LLSIAH
-153 NQCIFQWA
+153 
-161 VLNSCQVMVAKAAAL
+161 
-176 AEDYKWA
+176 
-183 ANFDWDSIGRGCE
+183 GCE
-196 GQLARTKGIIA
+196 NQLDRTRDIIA
-207 GDAFSRS
+207 GAAFSKS

-222 KIKLGPDGMVYYTGY
+222 KGKLSPDGMIYYTGY

-247 ACDSVSWSTWIY
+247 ACDNVSWSTWVY
-259 KLYNIFQPGQKLT
+259 KITSLFQGAQKLT
-272 TDHRKTMNDLVDAA
+272 TAHRKIMNDLVDAA
-286 NAQILA
+286 NAQISA
-292 AVKRAGA
+292 AVKRAGS

-318 ENGVDESTIESNTR
+318 DNGVDESTDKSNTR
-332 TGLMFYELNTMD
+332 TGLMFYELNTWD
-344 PFGTNPWKR
+344 LLGGSPWKR

-359 EGTFEGTVNQLAEI
+359 EGTFEGSVNKFAQI
-373 TRLMDPDA
+373 TRLIDPDA
-381 KFSEQTFISDAG
+381 KFTEQAFISDAG
-393 TASIASSKV
+393 TASVASFNV
-402 KLVNSAGVLGL
+402 DLVDGASALGL
-413 TIPNLLPDGYGR
+413 KIPNLVPDGYGR
-425 VFHPQILLHELIA
+425 VFHPQILLHEIIA
-438 SLIIYEMVNKNEQ
+438 SLVIYEMVNKNEQ
-451 DHGFPAIPETLT
+451 DHGLPAIPETFT
-463 FGSCPSYGNNNG
+463 FDSCPNNG
-475 AGDGQQIALA
+475 NGNGNGGWRRPTNRLSI
-485 SYVNPLADPVAWDRM
+485 
-500 IAYPSSKVS
+500 VS

-521 TVNEDWAKVIDR
+521 TVNEDWTKVIDR
-533 AHTSGKRILGY
+533 AHASGKRILGY
-544 VRTGYLGQSQQAFET
+544 
-559 RLGST
+559 
-564 DLADWVSQIQT
+564 IQT

-588 GGIFFDEGWND
+588 GGIFFDEGWNG

-606 ADLYRFITDATK
+606 ADLYCFITDTTK
-618 RKHPGAFTVLN
+618 RKHPGAFTVIN

-651 YDTYMNNYVPNPGWT
+651 YDTYMNKYIPNPGWT

-701 ITNDLLPN
+701 ITNDVLPN

-739 YPAGG
+739 YPADG
-744 QAAFPPGP
+744 QATFPLGP
-752 LSVTASDYSSVSLKW
+752 LSVTASGLFLQ
-767 DISNREPP
+767 
-775 HAYAVYRDGN
+775 
-785 EVARLPGTMSRV
+785 VARLPGTMARV

-814 IGTDG
+814 IGKNG
-819 KETIDSNSVSATTQS
+819 KETIDSHSVSATTQS

-855 QADFLVPYAFMRVYL
+855 QADFLIPYAFMRVYL
-870 TDPDTRCQ
+870 TNPDTHCQ
-878 MPAWPINFNPGNFI
+878 MPAWPINFNAGNFI

-901 VLYEY
+901 VMYEY

-911 AEGQTNYP
+911 TEGQTNYP
-919 WAWSSKGAAPVKRDG
+919 WAWSSKGAAPVKRNG

-968 PCPSEWKDS
+968 PCPSEWDDGKPS
-977 TAGAGAFCTG
+977 AGAFCTV

-1017 QTIYTSNAEAL
+1017 QTVYTSNAEAL

-1038 AGFGCSVKIR
+1038 AGFGCSVQIR

-1057 KITGDEMWEAY
+1057 KITGDEMWQSY
-1068 QDIRNVGGCGKCGT
+1068 QDIRNIGGCGKCGT
-1082 KHFGNG
+1082 KYFGNG

-1099 DNRDKGVQL
+1099 DNRDKGVQV
-1108 MADFAETN
+1108 MAAFAETN
-1116 LTDHM
+1116 LTDSM

>member
-1 MYGQLW
+1 
-7 HGLAA
+7 
-12 IATLGSCALANPLV
+12 
-26 YWDGRGNASMNY
+26 
-38 KHFMERDTADFD
+38 
-50 QSDLSFITRMAAIGD
+50 MAALGD
-65 SYSAGIGAGNR
+65 SYSARIGAGDR
-76 IQTDADWACSRY
+76 IQS
-88 DHSYPYLIHNDPQL
+88 
-102 GDPAARTFQF
+102 DPAARTFQF
-112 ASCSG
+112 VSCSG
-117 AVIADVINKQI
+117 AVTADVLDKQN
-128 PQISGNQQVI
+128 PKISGNQQVI
-138 LLSAGGNDAELSKIL
+138 LLSIGGNDAELSSIL
-153 NQCIFQWA
+153 NQCIFGW
-161 VLNSCQVMVAKAAAL
+161 AAL
-176 AEDYKWA
+176 APETLD
-183 ANFDWDSIGRGCE
+183 
-196 GQLARTKGIIA
+196 RTRDIIA
-207 GDAFSRS
+207 GAAFSKS

-222 KIKLGPDGMVYYTGY
+222 KGKLSPDGMIYYTGY

-247 ACDSVSWSTWIY
+247 ACDNVSWSTWVY
-259 KLYNIFQPGQKLT
+259 KITSLFQGAQKLT
-272 TDHRKTMNDLVDAA
+272 TAHRKIMNDLVDAA
-286 NAQILA
+286 NAQISA
-292 AVKRAGA
+292 AVKRAGS

-318 ENGVDESTIESNTR
+318 DNGVDESTDKSNTR
-332 TGLMFYELNTMD
+332 TGLMFYELNTWD
-344 PFGTNPWKR
+344 LLGGSPWKR

-359 EGTFEGTVNQLAEI
+359 EGTFEGTVNKFAQI
-373 TRLMDPDA
+373 TRLIDPDA
-381 KFSEQTFISDAG
+381 KFTEQAFISDAG
-393 TASIASSKV
+393 TASVASFNV
-402 KLVNSAGVLGL
+402 DLVDGASALGL
-413 TIPNLLPDGYGR
+413 KIPNLVPDGYGR
-425 VFHPQILLHELIA
+425 VFHPQILLHEIIA
-438 SLIIYEMVNKNEQ
+438 SLVIYEMVNKNEQ
-451 DHGFPAIPETLT
+451 DHGLPAIPETFT
-463 FGSCPSYGNNNG
+463 FDSCPNNG
-475 AGDGQQIALA
+475 NGNGNGGWRRPTNRLSI
-485 SYVNPLADPVAWDRM
+485 
-500 IAYPSSKVS
+500 VS

-521 TVNEDWAKVIDR
+521 TVNEDWTKVIDR
-533 AHTSGKRILGY
+533 AHASGKRILGY
-544 VRTGYLGQSQQAFET
+544 
-559 RLGST
+559 
-564 DLADWVSQIQT
+564 IQT

-588 GGIFFDEGWND
+588 GGIFFDEGWNG

-606 ADLYRFITDATK
+606 ADLYCFITDTTK
-618 RKHPGAFTVLN
+618 RKHPGAFTVIN

-651 YDTYMNNYVPNPGWT
+651 YDTYMNKYIPNPGWT

-701 ITNDLLPN
+701 ITNDVLPN

-739 YPAGG
+739 YPADG
-744 QAAFPPGP
+744 QATFPLGP
-752 LSVTASDYSSVSLKW
+752 LSVTASGLFLQ
-767 DISNREPP
+767 
-775 HAYAVYRDGN
+775 
-785 EVARLPGTMSRV
+785 VARLPGTMARV

-814 IGTDG
+814 IGKNG
-819 KETIDSNSVSATTQS
+819 KETIDSHSVSATTQS

-855 QADFLVPYAFMRVYL
+855 QADFLIPYAFMRVYL
-870 TDPDTRCQ
+870 TNPDTHCQ
-878 MPAWPINFNPGNFI
+878 MPAWPINFNAGNFI

-901 VLYEY
+901 VMYEY

-911 AEGQTNYP
+911 TEGQTNYP
-919 WAWSSKGAAPVKRDG
+919 WAWSSKGAAPVKRNG

-968 PCPSEWKDS
+968 PCPSEWDDGKPS
-977 TAGAGAFCTG
+977 AGAFCTV

-1017 QTIYTSNAEAL
+1017 QTVYTSNAEAL

-1038 AGFGCSVKIR
+1038 AGFGCSVQIR

-1057 KITGDEMWEAY
+1057 KITGDEMWQSY
-1068 QDIRNVGGCGKCGT
+1068 QDIRNIGGCGKCGT
-1082 KHFGNG
+1082 KYFGNG

-1099 DNRDKGVQL
+1099 DNRDKGVQV
-1108 MADFAETN
+1108 MAAFAETN
-1116 LTDHM
+1116 LTDSM

>member
-1 MYGQLW
+1 MFDMYGQLW

-38 KHFMERDTADFD
+38 EHFMARDTADFD

-65 SYSAGIGAGNR
+65 SYSTGIGAGNR

-102 GDPAARTFQF
+102 GDPEARTFQF
-112 ASCSG
+112 VSCSG
-117 AVIADVINKQI
+117 AVTADALDKQI

-138 LLSAGGNDAELSKIL
+138 LLSVGGNDAELSSIL
-153 NQCIFQWA
+153 NQCIFGW
-161 VLNSCQVMVAKAAAL
+161 AAL
-176 AEDYKWA
+176 APETVKSAKEAALKHPEFAWA
-183 ANFDWDSIGRGCE
+183 ANFDWDSLGHGCE
-196 GQLARTKGIIA
+196 KQLARTRDIIA
-207 GDAFSRS
+207 GDTFSRS
-214 LDSVIAAA
+214 LDSVIEAA
-222 KIKLGPDGMVYYTGY
+222 KKKLSPDGMIYYTGY
-237 AKFFAEDLSS
+237 AKFFAEDLSP
-247 ACDSVSWSTWIY
+247 ACDSVSWSTFIY
-259 KLYNIFQPGQKLT
+259 KIASLFQGAQKLT
-272 TDHRKTMNDLVDAA
+272 RANRKIMNDLVDAA
-286 NAQILA
+286 NAQI
-292 AVKRAGA
+292 
-299 QVKFVDYDSWVG
+299 VKFVDYDSWVG
-311 HFNGRFC
+311 HFKGRFC
-318 ENGVDESTIESNTR
+318 ENGVDESTVESNTR
-332 TGLMFYELNTMD
+332 TGLMFYELNMMD

-353 SDNQPF
+353 SDKQPF
-359 EGTFEGTVNQLAEI
+359 EGTFEGTVNQFAEI

-381 KFSEQTFISDAG
+381 KFSEQAFISDAG
-393 TASIASSKV
+393 TASIASSNV
-402 KLVNSAGVLGL
+402 KLVNSASVLGL

-438 SLIIYEMVNKNEQ
+438 SLVIYEMVNKNEQ

-463 FGSCPSYGNNNG
+463 LDSCPNYGDGNGNG

-485 SYVNPLADPVAWDRM
+485 LYVNPLADPVAWDRM

-521 TVNEDWAKVIDR
+521 TMNEDWAKVIDR

-544 VRTGYLGQSQQAFET
+544 VWTGYLGQSQQAFET
-559 RLGST
+559 QLGSA
-564 DLADWVSQIQT
+564 DLANWVSQIQT
-575 DVDLWYQLYPGKI
+575 DVDLWYQLYPSKI
-588 GGIFFDEGWND
+588 SGIFFDEGWND

-606 ADLYRFITDATK
+606 ADLYHFITNAIK
-618 RKHPGAFTVLN
+618 RKHPRAFTMLN

-637 FEHSADTLMTFEQS
+637 FEHSADTLMIFEQS

-666 PKDPRKLWHIIYGV
+666 PKDPRKLWHIIYSV

-701 ITNDLLPN
+701 ITNNLLPS

-714 PDEAYMKAITDTI
+714 PDEAYMKAITDII
-727 KGGGPDVADPTP
+727 KGGGPDVADPTL

-744 QAAFPPGP
+744 HAAFPPGP

-785 EVARLPGTMSRV
+785 EVARLPGIMSRV
-797 TIGNIS
+797 IISNIS

-819 KETIDSNSVSATTQS
+819 KETRDSNSMAATTQS
-834 LPNNQAVTNV
+834 LPNNQAVMNV
-844 KVGKSATSTTI
+844 RVSKSATSTTI

-870 TDPDTRCQ
+870 TDPNTHCQ
-878 MPAWPINFNPGNFI
+878 IPVWLINFNAGNFI
-892 CTHYMVENE
+892 YTHYMVENE
-901 VLYEY
+901 VLYKY
-906 SGAKL
+906 SGANL
-911 AEGQTNYP
+911 TEGQTNYP

-934 YTFTWTLPVGTDTTD
+934 YTFTWTLPVGTNTTD

-960 GPLTNVFH
+960 GSLTNVFH
-968 PCPSEWKDS
+968 PCLSEWDDS
-977 TAGAGAFCTG
+977 TPGAGAFCTG

-995 ETLCSTTNVKWC
+995 ETLCSTTNVK
-1007 DKAVNQMNRG
+1007 
-1017 QTIYTSNAEAL
+1017 
-1028 ALSGNCWANN
+1028 
-1038 AGFGCSVKIR
+1038 
-1048 GTDQNGKNC
+1048 
-1057 KITGDEMWEAY
+1057 
-1068 QDIRNVGGCGKCGT
+1068 
-1082 KHFGNG
+1082 
-1088 CMVSVDYYYGC
+1088 
-1099 DNRDKGVQL
+1099 
-1108 MADFAETN
+1108 
-1116 LTDHM
+1116 

>member
-1 MYGQLW
+1 
-7 HGLAA
+7 
-12 IATLGSCALANPLV
+12 
-26 YWDGRGNASMNY
+26 
-38 KHFMERDTADFD
+38 
-50 QSDLSFITRMAAIGD
+50 MAALGD
-65 SYSAGIGAGNR
+65 SYSARIGAGDR
-76 IQTDADWACSRY
+76 IQS
-88 DHSYPYLIHNDPQL
+88 
-102 GDPAARTFQF
+102 DPAARTFQF
-112 ASCSG
+112 VSCSG
-117 AVIADVINKQI
+117 AVTADVLDKQN
-128 PQISGNQQVI
+128 PKISGNQQVI
-138 LLSAGGNDAELSKIL
+138 LLSIGGNDAELSSIL
-153 NQCIFQWA
+153 NQCIFGW
-161 VLNSCQVMVAKAAAL
+161 AAL
-176 AEDYKWA
+176 APETLD
-183 ANFDWDSIGRGCE
+183 
-196 GQLARTKGIIA
+196 RTRDIIA
-207 GDAFSRS
+207 GAAFSKS

-222 KIKLGPDGMVYYTGY
+222 KGKLSPDGMIYYTGY

-247 ACDSVSWSTWIY
+247 ACDNVSWSTWVY
-259 KLYNIFQPGQKLT
+259 KITSLFQGAQKLT
-272 TDHRKTMNDLVDAA
+272 TAHRKIMNDLVDAA
-286 NAQILA
+286 NAQISA
-292 AVKRAGA
+292 AVKRAGS

-318 ENGVDESTIESNTR
+318 DNGVDESTDKSNTR
-332 TGLMFYELNTMD
+332 TGLMFYELNTWD
-344 PFGTNPWKR
+344 LLGGSPWKR

-359 EGTFEGTVNQLAEI
+359 EGTFEGTVNKFAQI
-373 TRLMDPDA
+373 TRLIDPDA
-381 KFSEQTFISDAG
+381 KFTEQAFISDAG
-393 TASIASSKV
+393 TASVASFNV
-402 KLVNSAGVLGL
+402 DLVDGASALGL
-413 TIPNLLPDGYGR
+413 KIPNLVPDGYGR
-425 VFHPQILLHELIA
+425 VFHPQILLHEIIA
-438 SLIIYEMVNKNEQ
+438 SLVIYEMVNKNEQ
-451 DHGFPAIPETLT
+451 DHGLPAIPETFT
-463 FGSCPSYGNNNG
+463 FDSCPNNG
-475 AGDGQQIALA
+475 NGNGNGGWRRPTNRLSI
-485 SYVNPLADPVAWDRM
+485 
-500 IAYPSSKVS
+500 VS

-533 AHTSGKRILGY
+533 AHASGKRILGY
-544 VRTGYLGQSQQAFET
+544 
-559 RLGST
+559 
-564 DLADWVSQIQT
+564 IQT

-588 GGIFFDEGWND
+588 GGIFFDEGWNG

-606 ADLYRFITDATK
+606 ADLYCFITDTTK
-618 RKHPGAFTVLN
+618 RKHPGAFTVIN

-651 YDTYMNNYVPNPGWT
+651 YDTYMNKYIPNPGWT

-701 ITNDLLPN
+701 ITNDVLPN

-739 YPAGG
+739 YPADG
-744 QAAFPPGP
+744 QATFPLGP
-752 LSVTASDYSSVSLKW
+752 LSVTASGLFLQ
-767 DISNREPP
+767 
-775 HAYAVYRDGN
+775 
-785 EVARLPGTMSRV
+785 VARLPGTMARV

-803 PGSSMSFTVRA
+803 PGSSMSFSVRA
-814 IGTDG
+814 IGKNG
-819 KETIDSNSVSATTQS
+819 KETIDSHSVSATTQS

-855 QADFLVPYAFMRVYL
+855 QADFLIPYAFMRVYL
-870 TDPDTRCQ
+870 TNPDTHCQ
-878 MPAWPINFNPGNFI
+878 MPAWPINFNAGNFI

-911 AEGQTNYP
+911 TEGQTNYP
-919 WAWSSKGAAPVKRDG
+919 WAWSSKGAAPVKRNG

-968 PCPSEWKDS
+968 PCPSEWDDGKPS
-977 TAGAGAFCTG
+977 AGAFCTV

-1017 QTIYTSNAEAL
+1017 QTVYTSNAEAL

-1038 AGFGCSVKIR
+1038 AGFGCSVQIR
-1048 GTDQNGKNC
+1048 GTDRNGKNC
-1057 KITGDEMWEAY
+1057 KITGDEMWQSY
-1068 QDIRNVGGCGKCGT
+1068 QDIRNIGGCGKCGT
-1082 KHFGNG
+1082 KYFGNG

-1099 DNRDKGVQL
+1099 DNRDKGVQV
-1108 MADFAETN
+1108 MAAFAETN
-1116 LTDHM
+1116 LTDSM